1 MRKIKMELLQDMQEY
16 IEKLIKA
23 IETTGQK
30 FEEAKPAE
38 AYEILGH
45 MAEGLVWLTQGVTA
59 YKDNVEDLDIE
70 TARLNE
76 LLGEMVDAMES
87 QDEILIMDLL
97 EYELKEVLEEWND
110 VLVQKTA
117 H

>member
-1 MRKIKMELLQDMQEY
+1 MELLQDMQEY

-23 IETTGQK
+23 IEMTGDK
-30 FEEAKPAE
+30 FGESKPVE
-38 AYEILGH
+38 AYGILGH

-59 YKDNVEDLDIE
+59 YKDNVEELDIE